1 MIPALL
7 DVGDWALID
16 PSNRERPMG
25 TPHRVTLND

>member
-25 TPHRVTLND
+25 TPHALH